1 MRLPP
6 DGEEKAKKQNLA
18 QQEETQM
25 SRRKLSRRQFV
36 AATALSSAALITA
49 PYVRGAYAAGKLS
62 IGFWDHWVPGANKA
76 STDIVNAWAEKE
88 KVEVQIDY
96 IPSQGNKNLL
106 TIAAEAQAKSG
117 HDILAMPTW
126 WPHAQAEL
134 LEPMNDVVGD
144 LIKQNGEPNGTVKYL
159 GQSKGK
165 WLAVPASVGS
175 QIKGPCSRIDLMKQH
190 AGIDIQALYPAGA
203 PPKADSWTFDAF
215 LKAAEAC
222 HKAGVPFGIGLG
234 ETSDNVDTA
243 GAIFQ
248 SFGAHLVDEKGNL
261 TVKTDAVRQ
270 ALEFYKKLISFL
282 PPDAGAWDDA
292 SNNKWLVSGR
302 GALIM
307 NPPSAWA
314 VAKRD
319 APQVAEQCWT
329 HGFPSGPKG
338 RFAPYLG
345 YFWGTWSFSKNKEAA
360 KGVLRALTTP
370 DAIEKMCVASGGY
383 DLPCWEKLTTLKVW
397 QEEGPPKGTLYH
409 YPNPHNHQTLSI
421 AAAPAP
427 PKIAQQIY
435 TQATLT
441 KMCLRYHKGEPMEK
455 VLAWAEGECEGFM
468 RS

>member
-1 MRLPP
+1 
-6 DGEEKAKKQNLA
+6 
-18 QQEETQM
+18 M
-25 SRRKLSRRQFV
+25 SRKKLSRRQFV

-134 LEPMNDVVGD
+134 LEPMNDVVEG

-190 AGIDIQALYPAGA
+190 AGIDVQALYPAGA
-203 PPKADSWTFDAF
+203 PPKADSWNLDTF

-222 HKAGVPFGIGLG
+222 QKGGVPFGIGLG

-248 SFGAHLVDEKGNL
+248 SYGAALVDEKGNL

-270 ALEFYKKLISFL
+270 ALEYYKKLISFL
-282 PPDAGAWDDA
+282 PPDVGAWDDA

-302 GALIM
+302 GAMIM

-329 HGFPSGPKG
+329 HGFPAGPKG
-338 RFAPYLG
+338 RYAPYLA
-345 YFWGTWSFSKNKEAA
+345 YFWGTWSFSKNKDAA
-360 KGVLRALTTP
+360 KSVLRALSQP

-383 DLPCWEKLTTLKVW
+383 DLPCYEKLTTLKVW

-435 TQATLT
+435 AQATLT
-441 KMCLRYHKGEPMEK
+441 KMCLRHHQGEPMEK
-455 VLAWAEGECEGFM
+455 TLAWAESECEGFM

>member
-1 MRLPP
+1 
-6 DGEEKAKKQNLA
+6 
-18 QQEETQM
+18 M
-25 SRRKLSRRQFV
+25 SRKKLSRRQFV
-36 AATALSSAALITA
+36 AATAMTSAAMITA
-49 PYVRGAYAAGKLS
+49 PYIRGAHAAGKLS

-126 WPHAQAEL
+126 LPHANAEL
-134 LEPMNDVVGD
+134 LEPMNDVMGD
-144 LIKQNGEPNGTVKYL
+144 LVKQNGEVNGTVKYL
-159 GQSKGK
+159 GQASGK

-190 AGIDIQALYPAGA
+190 AGIDVQAMYPNGA
-203 PPKADSWTFDAF
+203 PPKADNWNLDTF

-234 ETSDNVDTA
+234 ETSDNVDSA
-243 GAIFQ
+243 GAF
-248 SFGAHLVDEKGNL
+248 FNAYGAALVDEKGNL

-270 ALEFYKKLISFL
+270 ALEFYKKLVAFL
-282 PPDAGAWDDA
+282 PPDVGAWDDA

-302 GALIM
+302 GAMIM

-329 HGFPSGPKG
+329 HGFPAGPKG
-338 RFAPYLG
+338 RFAPYLPH
-345 YFWGTWSFSKNKEAA
+345 FWATWSFSKNKEAA
-360 KGVLRALTTP
+360 KSVLRQLSQP
-370 DAIEKMCVASGGY
+370 DSIEKMVVASGGY
-383 DLPCWEKLTTLKVW
+383 DLPCYEKLTTLKVW

-409 YPNPHNHQTLSI
+409 YPNPYNHQILSI
-421 AAAPAP
+421 AASPAP

-441 KMCLRYHKGEPMEK
+441 KMCLRYAKGESMEK
-455 VLAWAEGECEGFM
+455 TLAWAEGECEGFM